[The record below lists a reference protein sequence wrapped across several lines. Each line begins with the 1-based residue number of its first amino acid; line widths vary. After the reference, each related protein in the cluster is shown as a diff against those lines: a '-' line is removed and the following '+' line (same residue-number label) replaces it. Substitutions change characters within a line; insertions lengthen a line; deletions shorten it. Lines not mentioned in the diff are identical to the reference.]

1 MQALYVAIAGFII
14 LLAFEIRHRMI
25 TEELALL
32 KTETS
37 RLDRELLNVKE
48 EMKKKRNIYEEYKPP
63 TKM

>member
-25 TEELALL
+25 TEELTLL
-32 KTETS
+32 KTETN

-63 TKM
+63 SKM